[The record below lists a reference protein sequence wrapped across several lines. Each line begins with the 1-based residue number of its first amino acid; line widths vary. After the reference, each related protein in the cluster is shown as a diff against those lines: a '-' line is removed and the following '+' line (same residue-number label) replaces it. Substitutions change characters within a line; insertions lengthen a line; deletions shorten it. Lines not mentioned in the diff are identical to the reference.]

1 MADDTL
7 EVYETIVNVESD
19 VNWML
24 CTYTPHLLYLS
35 AYGTGG
41 LSELKAHLHDC
52 DKIGIAFYR
61 EEKPKPGFAIINYI
75 SPSVEDWRREKA
87 LIDSSRVAERFTKTA
102 HGTLTIDHLANLTP
116 TSIYQAILSPDSPH
130 ILQTKH
136 DIASRLE
143 PMRRS
148 FTDGYGPHTAVPVQ
162 KTGSM
167 FSGLSLLKRKG
178 RKGNRGIDD
187 DLPPPTPPKDKPT
200 PPNYRFHPLPMHSYS
215 LGVASRSRIDMPER
229 RRSVSEFA
237 IISHHDHSC
246 SESDESSV
254 MVERPPSP
262 VVHVPLAGKW
272 NPAETTVIADPAER
286 ARRRLVA
293 RRQRELEEAEA
304 AREEE
309 ERQAEIR
316 RVKEEQRR
324 VEEQEERERRARI
337 ERDMRMS
344 TEARRRKKEAE
355 ERAEEEKKRELAER
369 RVREKEKRLE
379 EHRRLEQW
387 RAEQARIKE
396 EELRREEAER
406 NRERAERN
414 KRIEQMAARVKRDK
428 SESMLT
434 GWATIQINDSLV
446 WRRRYY
452 KFIGDTLFFYRSPKD
467 MNQVLDQ
474 IQLHGKLNGLKEWND
489 GYEELKAIPNSF
501 AIEFKDQRGSC
512 AMFCDTEEEKVR
524 VSLYV
529 SCNPTD
535 HHRINCWV
543 FCIIPLDYDWNV
555 PSSSLFIIYIPHTRT
570 SNFHTVARIR

>member
-7 EVYETIVNVESD
+7 EVYETIVDVESD

-24 CTYTPHLLYLS
+24 CTYTPHLLHLS

-52 DKIGIAFYR
+52 DGIGIAFYR
-61 EEKPKPGFAIINYI
+61 EEKVKPGFAVINYI
-75 SPSVEDWRREKA
+75 SPDIEDWRREKA
-87 LIDSSRVAERFTKTA
+87 LIDSSRVAEEFTKTG

-116 TSIYQAILSPDSPH
+116 TSIHQAIVNPDSPH
-130 ILQTKH
+130 TIQTEL
-136 DIASRLE
+136 DIGPRLE

-148 FTDGYGPHTAVPVQ
+148 FTESYGPHAAVPVQ

-167 FSGLSLLKRKG
+167 FSGLSLLRRKG
-178 RKGNRGIDD
+178 RKGSHSIDD
-187 DLPPPTPPKDKPT
+187 DLPPPPTPPKDKPA
-200 PPNYRFHPLPMHSYS
+200 PPTYRFHPPPLHSYS
-215 LGVASRSRIDMPER
+215 LGVASRSRMDIPER

-237 IISHHDHSC
+237 IISHHDHSF
-246 SESDESSV
+246 SGSDESSV
-254 MVERPPSP
+254 LVERPPSP
-262 VVHVPLAGKW
+262 IVQVPLAGKW

-286 ARRRLVA
+286 ARRRQVA

-304 AREEE
+304 ARQEE
-309 ERQAEIR
+309 ERQAEIQ

-324 VEEQEERERRARI
+324 VEEQEERERRERI

-344 TEARRRKKEAE
+344 TLARRRKKEAE

-369 RVREKEKRLE
+369 RAREREKRFE

-387 RAEQARIKE
+387 RTEQARIKE

-406 NRERAERN
+406 IKERAERN

-434 GWATIQINDSLV
+434 GWATVQINDSLV

-452 KFIGDTLFFYRSPKD
+452 KFIGDTMFFYRSPKD
-467 MNQVLDQ
+467 MNQVIDQ
-474 IQLHGKLNGLKEWND
+474 IQLRGKLNGLKEWSD

-501 AIEFKDQRGSC
+501 AIEFKDDRGPC
-512 AMFCDTEEEKVR
+512 AMFCDTEEEKDKLLGV
-524 VSLYV
+524 LHY
-529 SCNPTD
+529 TAG
-535 HHRINCWV
+535 
-543 FCIIPLDYDWNV
+543 L
-555 PSSSLFIIYIPHTRT
+555 
-570 SNFHTVARIR
+570 